1 MHTTNDKAT
10 ITFWNKLVGEI
21 RSRGSGPIELR
32 TANGPIV
39 GRLKVDQLPQLLP
52 VDGSFCRAPVIHV
65 IVSPHETQ
73 IVNFS
78 TILGIAPP
86 PRPDPVGPR
95 DRDRPA
101 TSVAAEPETPAVI
114 EDDEDDDN
122 DDAGDRPSQM
132 RERAA

>member
-1 MHTTNDKAT
+1 MHTTNDKTT

-32 TANGPIV
+32 TANGPVV

-73 IVNFS
+73 IVSFS

-95 DRDRPA
+95 NRDRPA
-101 TSVAAEPETPAVI
+101 APVAAEPETPAVI
-114 EDDEDDDN
+114 EDDEDEDEPRFE
-122 DDAGDRPSQM
+122 ARG
-132 RERAA
+132 RAA

>member
-1 MHTTNDKAT
+1 MHTTNDKTT

-32 TANGPIV
+32 TANGLVV

-73 IVNFS
+73 IVSFS

-95 DRDRPA
+95 NRERPA
-101 TSVAAEPETPAVI
+101 APVAAEPEPPAVI
-114 EDDEDDDN
+114 EDDEDEDEPRFE
-122 DDAGDRPSQM
+122 ARG
-132 RERAA
+132 RAA

>member
-21 RSRGSGPIELR
+21 RSRGSGVIELR

-52 VDGSFCRAPVIHV
+52 LDGSFCRAPVIHV
-65 IVSPHETQ
+65 IVSTHETQ

-86 PRPDPVGPR
+86 RRPDPVGPR
-95 DRDRPA
+95 ARASKAPPA
-101 TSVAAEPETPAVI
+101 PAEPEIPAVI
-114 EDDEDDDN
+114 QDDEDDQPVASRD
-122 DDAGDRPSQM
+122 Q
-132 RERAA
+132 AAA

>member
-1 MHTTNDKAT
+1 MLTTNDKAT
-10 ITFWNKLVGEI
+10 ITYWNKLVGEI

-32 TANGPIV
+32 TANGPVV
-39 GRLKVDQLPQLLP
+39 GRLKVDRLPQLLP

-73 IVNFS
+73 IVSFS

-95 DRDRPA
+95 NRDRPLA
-101 TSVAAEPETPAVI
+101 PMADEPETPAVI
-114 EDDEDDDN
+114 EDDEDEDQDEPRFE
-122 DDAGDRPSQM
+122 ARG
-132 RERAA
+132 RAA

>member
-21 RSRGSGPIELR
+21 RSRGGGPIELR
-32 TANGPIV
+32 TANGPVI
-39 GRLKVDQLPQLLP
+39 GRLKVDRLPQLLP
-52 VDGSFCRAPVIHV
+52 IDGSFCRAPVIHV

-73 IVNFS
+73 IVSFS

-95 DRDRPA
+95 SRDRPA
-101 TSVAAEPETPAVI
+101 ATVATEAETPAVI
-114 EDDEDDDN
+114 EDDEDEDEPRFE
-122 DDAGDRPSQM
+122 ARG
-132 RERAA
+132 RAA